1 MYTARN
7 SDIETIAAT
16 TVQGKPFRGNVTM
29 KALISVDR
37 MVMLEIRYPKGSG
50 SPEHAHDHES
60 VCYVVS
66 GRVRGTIEDDES
78 VLEAG
83 DACTHP
89 VGVRHSVEA
98 LEDSVI
104 LEIKSPAVPLENF
117 LGGS

>member
-1 MYTARN
+1 MHTARN
-7 SDIETIAAT
+7 SEIDSIAAT
-16 TVQGKPFRGNVTM
+16 TVQGKPFRGSVTM
-29 KALISVDR
+29 KALMSVER

-60 VCYVVS
+60 LCYVVS
-66 GRVRGTIEDDES
+66 GRVRGVIDGAES
-78 VLEAG
+78 ILTAG

-89 VGVRHSVEA
+89 VGVPHSVDA

-117 LGGS
+117 LGPS